1 MNTVNN
7 QKGTWKYVAGLLA
20 ASLLWGLSY
29 PATKVVTGYPV
40 FFILSVRFLVA
51 TAAMALLF
59 HRSFRL
65 INRQTI
71 LWAALCSLFIT
82 FMYIFS
88 TLGIKYTTSARAS
101 FFTCLTFVFV
111 PLLNFIIYR
120 TRPSRIIIISV
131 LICLAGVLLLSYSP
145 AEGHRGF
152 NRGDLLCLLASVMG
166 SLHILYL
173 ERIAKKRAVNNA
185 LFTTLLMGFVGL
197 WTTIIA
203 CTTGVMTT
211 PAAPRAWLIIVFLG
225 LFCSAAAYLLQTICQ
240 EYVPANQTGVIFAM
254 EPASGCILSVLL
266 LGESMGRAGI
276 AGAVIIMAS
285 LLYMEIAG
293 SRAAARS
300 TPPKE

>member
-1 MNTVNN
+1 
-7 QKGTWKYVAGLLA
+7 
-20 ASLLWGLSY
+20 
-29 PATKVVTGYPV
+29 
-40 FFILSVRFLVA
+40 
-51 TAAMALLF
+51 
-59 HRSFRL
+59 
-65 INRQTI
+65 
-71 LWAALCSLFIT
+71 
-82 FMYIFS
+82 
-88 TLGIKYTTSARAS
+88 
-101 FFTCLTFVFV
+101 
-111 PLLNFIIYR
+111 
-120 TRPSRIIIISV
+120 
-131 LICLAGVLLLSYSP
+131 
-145 AEGHRGF
+145 
-152 NRGDLLCLLASVMG
+152 
-166 SLHILYL
+166 
-173 ERIAKKRAVNNA
+173 
-185 LFTTLLMGFVGL
+185 MGFVGL